1 MKTNIDNL
9 RTVSLVVGKCT
20 SDGKMVKGTEREVT
34 VLYNRTQITMKE
46 IDEAFKNDTWEFDER
61 LIQVTRKQL
70 EYLHDK
76 VEYIP
81 EPNKCPSESEETEE
95 NFYKGYKG

>member
-9 RTVSLVVGKCT
+9 RTVSIIVGKCT
-20 SDGKMVKGTEREVT
+20 SDGKMVKGTEREVI

-46 IDEAFKNDTWEFDER
+46 IDKAFKNDTWEFDER

-76 VEYIP
+76 DTF
-81 EPNKCPSESEETEE
+81 EPKKCPSEFEEIEE
-95 NFYKGYKG
+95 NFYQGYKG

>member
-9 RTVSLVVGKCT
+9 RTVSIVVGKCT

-76 VEYIP
+76 DTFEQK
-81 EPNKCPSESEETEE
+81 KCPSELEEIEE

>member
-9 RTVSLVVGKCT
+9 RTVSVVVGKCT
-20 SDGKMVKGTEREVT
+20 SNGEMVKGTEREVT

-76 VEYIP
+76 DTF
-81 EPNKCPSESEETEE
+81 EPKKCPSESEEIEE

>member
-9 RTVSLVVGKCT
+9 RTVSLIVGKCS

-76 VEYIP
+76 VEDIP
-81 EPNKCPSESEETEE
+81 ELNKCLSKSEEIEE

>member
-9 RTVSLVVGKCT
+9 RTVSVVVGKCA

-46 IDEAFKNDTWEFDER
+46 IDEAFKNGTWEFDER
-61 LIQVTRKQL
+61 LIQVTHKQL

-76 VEYIP
+76 VKDIP
-81 EPNKCPSESEETEE
+81 EPNQCPSESEEIEE
-95 NFYKGYKG
+95 NFYKEYKG

>member
-9 RTVSLVVGKCT
+9 RTVSIVVGKCT
-20 SDGKMVKGTEREVT
+20 SDGKIVKGTEREVT

-76 VEYIP
+76 I
-81 EPNKCPSESEETEE
+81 
-95 NFYKGYKG
+95 

>member
-9 RTVSLVVGKCT
+9 RVYSTVVGIAN
-20 SDGKMVKGTEREVT
+20 SDGELVKGTEREV
-34 VLYNRTQITMKE
+34 VLLYNCTQITTKE
-46 IDEAFKNDTWEFDER
+46 IDKAFKNDTWEFDER

-76 VEYIP
+76 DTF
-81 EPNKCPSESEETEE
+81 EPKKCPSEFEEIEE
-95 NFYKGYKG
+95 NFYQGYKG

>member
-9 RTVSLVVGKCT
+9 RTVSVVVGKCT
-20 SDGKMVKGTEREVT
+20 SNGEMVRGTEREVT

-76 VEYIP
+76 VEDIP
-81 EPNKCPSESEETEE
+81 KPNECPSESEEIEE